1 MDSKT
6 SQPTPEQPTEDPQ
19 DVFDLLRSIS
29 TASLDWSIVLF
40 VCWILASQEEVLC
53 QKISI

>member
-1 MDSKT
+1 MDLET
-6 SQPTPEQPTEDPQ
+6 SQQIQKKPTEDPQ

-40 VCWILASQEEVLC
+40 VCWILASQEEDLC